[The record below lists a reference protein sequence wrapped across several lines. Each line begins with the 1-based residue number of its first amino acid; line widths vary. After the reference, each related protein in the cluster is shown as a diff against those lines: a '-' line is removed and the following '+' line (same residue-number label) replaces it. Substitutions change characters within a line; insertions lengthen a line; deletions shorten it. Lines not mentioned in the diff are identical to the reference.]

1 MNGTM
6 DGTTRGTPGAG
17 MGPEAQRS
25 TGHGDGRCA
34 CHQFIDLVRERLGVS
49 PAVKQH
55 LMNSRVEFL
64 KAIREV
70 IDERI
75 EHLSA
80 KGQQGTKIAV
90 E

>member
-1 MNGTM
+1 MNATTGGGMNAGT
-6 DGTTRGTPGAG
+6 G
-17 MGPEAQRS
+17 EAQGAARAA
-25 TGHGDGRCA
+25 DGRCI

-55 LMNSRVEFL
+55 LMNSRVELL

-80 KGQQGTKIAV
+80 KGQQGAKIAV

>member
-1 MNGTM
+1 MNQES
-6 DGTTRGTPGAG
+6 
-17 MGPEAQRS
+17 EAQQPAAE
-25 TGHGDGRCA
+25 HVVHDRCL
-34 CHQFIDLVRERLGVS
+34 CHQFIDLMRERLGLS

-75 EHLSA
+75 DHLTA
-80 KGQQGTKIAV
+80 KGQQGAKIAI

>member
-1 MNGTM
+1 MSVGMNPGNAGSETQQAAAGHAH
-6 DGTTRGTPGAG
+6 DG
-17 MGPEAQRS
+17 S
-25 TGHGDGRCA
+25 CI

-49 PAVKQH
+49 PTVKQH

>member
-1 MNGTM
+1 MTER
-6 DGTTRGTPGAG
+6 TESPQ
-17 MGPEAQRS
+17 PSSES
-25 TGHGDGRCA
+25 TSRDRCL
-34 CHQFIDLVRERLGVS
+34 CGEFFDHVRDCLGVS

-55 LMNSRVEFL
+55 LANSRIEFL

-75 EHLSA
+75 ERLSA

>member
-1 MNGTM
+1 MSSSTN
-6 DGTTRGTPGAG
+6 AG
-17 MGPEAQRS
+17 MNQAAEAQQA
-25 TGHGDGRCA
+25 GMHADGRCI

-55 LMNSRVEFL
+55 LMASRVEFL
-64 KAIREV
+64 KAIRVV